1 MEFNVDKCKI
11 MHLGKT
17 NPRHTYTMGGVD
29 LETTSGERDLGVL
42 VDDRLEFDKHIKGI
56 VNKANRRLGIIKIG
70 FPYLDE
76 DMFMNIYPVLV
87 RPLLEYCVQVW
98 SPYKQ
103 KYIDLIEG
111 VQMRAVRLVPGLRRM
126 TYEQRLEKLKLTKLI
141 DRRFRGDMIQ
151 TYKIITNKDDTN
163 RETFFQMAEERGDP
177 ELRRGLKIFKKR
189 SRRGRRRNVF
199 SQRVV
204 NPWNHE
210 KKKVVQERKTSGFK
224 AKFDEEEKER
234 RGAREGRGVM
244 LYKLMYRVDNVG

>member
-1 MEFNVDKCKI
+1 MYKY
-11 MHLGKT
+11 G
-17 NPRHTYTMGGVD
+17 
-29 LETTSGERDLGVL
+29 
-42 VDDRLEFDKHIKGI
+42 
-56 VNKANRRLGIIKIG
+56 
-70 FPYLDE
+70 
-76 DMFMNIYPVLV
+76 
-87 RPLLEYCVQVW
+87 W

-224 AKFDEEEKER
+224 AKFDKEEGER
-234 RGAREGRGVM
+234 RGAREGRGLM